1 MDQLTPRTVDRL
13 TFIAR
18 DIALA
23 APGEKLNTFVERAN
37 AVGDLV
43 RGGFFTPEVVEQK
56 LWDAARAHN
65 LVGALGSETEE
76 HITSVIEAAVA
87 LVDDGD
93 RDDEAGNDGSTG
105 TTTNDKS
112 ARCEKVNPDDI
123 AEEIERLIYLGAS
136 AAVEQL
142 ELADPRDRWRHTGEQ
157 QPRIEPAHSA
167 PRPYHTPRSTVDAF
181 WYVVSLADPA
191 RLAAWLD
198 DHSQDAPFLLRLM
211 EGK

>member
-1 MDQLTPRTVDRL
+1 MMD
-13 TFIAR
+13 
-18 DIALA
+18 
-23 APGEKLNTFVERAN
+23 RA
-37 AVGDLV
+37 
-43 RGGFFTPEVVEQK
+43 
-56 LWDAARAHN
+56 
-65 LVGALGSETEE
+65 
-76 HITSVIEAAVA
+76 EAA
-87 LVDDGD
+87 LIDDDG
-93 RDDEAGNDGSTG
+93 ET
-105 TTTNDKS
+105 
-112 ARCEKVNPDDI
+112 CETLSPEEI
-123 AEEIERLIYLGAS
+123 AEEIERLIYLRAA